1 MYVKKQQTLKIYR
14 IKMTEVKRE
23 IDESTIMAGA
33 STLPFQQSIELVER
47 KSAKHSLAV
56 SV

>member
-1 MYVKKQQTLKIYR
+1 
-14 IKMTEVKRE
+14 
-23 IDESTIMAGA
+23 MAGA

-56 SV
+56 SVWAAQSTDTI